1 MPALLL
7 ASGASEGGMRLSE
20 ILSLERID
28 TQLSAMDKPEVLR
41 ALSALIARE
50 QAQSAG
56 NGSNGSVTNVEAVA
70 RVLGEREALAST
82 GVGDG
87 VAIPHGRLPGLDHF
101 VAALAIRREGVPFD
115 AIDGRP
121 ASIFFAVVGPE
132 RASGEHLKCLARIGR
147 VLRDDGVRMR
157 LLQAE
162 KPSEALAIVVAA
174 EGP

>member
-1 MPALLL
+1 MK
-7 ASGASEGGMRLSE
+7 LSE

-28 TQLSAMDKPEVLR
+28 THLAAMDKPEVLR
-41 ALSALIARE
+41 ALSALMARE
-50 QAQSAG
+50 NDLVRENGAHRPASAD
-56 NGSNGSVTNVEAVA
+56 AIA

-147 VLRDDGVRMR
+147 VLRDDDVRSR
-157 LLQAE
+157 LLEAE
-162 KPSEALAIVVAA
+162 RPADALAIVLAA

>member
-1 MPALLL
+1 MK
-7 ASGASEGGMRLSE
+7 LSE

-28 TQLSAMDKPEVLR
+28 THLRANDKPEVLR

-50 QAQSAG
+50 SALTARERAPREG
-56 NGSNGSVTNVEAVA
+56 GTVATEDAIA
-70 RVLGEREALAST
+70 RVLSEREALAST

-101 VAALAIRREGVPFD
+101 VAALAIRRDGVPFD

-162 KPSEALAIVVAA
+162 KPADALAIVVAA

>member
-1 MPALLL
+1 MK
-7 ASGASEGGMRLSE
+7 LSE

-28 TQLSAMDKPEVLR
+28 THLSAHDKPEVLR
-41 ALSALIARE
+41 ALSTLIARE
-50 QAQSAG
+50 QPAHTGNG
-56 NGSNGSVTNVEAVA
+56 NGSVASADAIA

-101 VAALAIRREGVPFD
+101 VAALAIRKEGVPFD

-162 KPSEALAIVVAA
+162 QPADALAIVVAA

>member
-1 MPALLL
+1 MK
-7 ASGASEGGMRLSE
+7 LSE

-28 TQLSAMDKPEVLR
+28 THLSAMDKPEVLR

-50 QAQSAG
+50 RAATHEAGPDSGASA
-56 NGSNGSVTNVEAVA
+56 EAIA

-101 VAALAIRREGVPFD
+101 VAALAIQRGGVPFD

-147 VLRDDGVRMR
+147 VLRDDSVRMR
-157 LLQAE
+157 LLEAE
-162 KPSEALAIVVAA
+162 QPADALAIVAAA

>member
-1 MPALLL
+1 MK
-7 ASGASEGGMRLSE
+7 LSE

-28 TQLSAMDKPEVLR
+28 THLTARDKPGVLR
-41 ALSALIARE
+41 ALSALMSRE
-50 QAQSAG
+50 REPMRANGQSRA
-56 NGSNGSVTNVEAVA
+56 SADAIA
-70 RVLGEREALAST
+70 RVLEEREALAST

-87 VAIPHGRLPGLDHF
+87 VAIPHGRLAGLDHF

-157 LLQAE
+157 LLEAE
-162 KPSEALAIVVAA
+162 LPADALAIVAAA

>member
-1 MPALLL
+1 MK
-7 ASGASEGGMRLSE
+7 LSE

-28 TQLSAMDKPEVLR
+28 TDLTANDKPEVLR
-41 ALSALIARE
+41 ALSALIASERAT
-50 QAQSAG
+50 AQHGGLSA
-56 NGSNGSVTNVEAVA
+56 SADAIA
-70 RVLGEREALAST
+70 RVLTEREALAST

-101 VAALAIRREGVPFD
+101 VAALAIRRDGVPFD

-157 LLQAE
+157 LLMAE
-162 KPSEALAIVVAA
+162 KPADALAIVVAA